1 MCVWCS
7 SDSGQTGSV
16 QVLQSRRLLKPE
28 MKSRRS
34 DDDWSCLFSYCLMG
48 GWGGGGGGGLA
59 KSGSFGC
66 TTVYVAP
73 SKPPVSLPPRDPVI
87 SSPWRTSRLHS
98 SIPSSPPP
106 PHPFAQLHLHLSR
119 TSPFHSSPHTVHRSA
134 LCNPSRGTQKPSP
147 AFPSFSF
154 SQRSSPGAHCRG
166 AFQKERVMEVIS
178 DALTPL
184 SAA

>member
-1 MCVWCS
+1 MRQLATNTSVCVVQFRLG
-7 SDSGQTGSV
+7 SDRICPSVAVQTFAEA
-16 QVLQSRRLLKPE
+16 RDEEPT
-28 MKSRRS
+28 
-34 DDDWSCLFSYCLMG
+34 
-48 GWGGGGGGGLA
+48 